1 MRTVCYRLWY
11 CILAV
16 GCFVSAC
23 STRNSS
29 HIDQRLEAIWE
40 LSDVDLDSAIASARL
55 IKDSVALCGEITK
68 QRYDLLNI
76 RLRDKQY
83 IVPSSV
89 DSAKVVAGYF
99 EKHGTPKDRIRAY
112 HYLSSAYRDLHD
124 RPNAILN
131 DLKAMEIADKESV
144 IDSAMLERIYSQLS
158 TLYRQQLNTK
168 KSIEMA
174 IKHYELSDD
183 KIWAAMDVANAY
195 CFDGD
200 TANAMKYYDQSFKVL
215 GKDSAFN
222 YHPGLHTELLARF
235 TEVGQ
240 KTKASTMK
248 RILEEV
254 PVEYR
259 PQNYNTAMGEYCLK
273 YESVDSAIHY
283 YKQDLN
289 ESIPIDTRCDA
300 AHDLMLCYEHKGIA
314 DSVAKYALLFAEL
327 NDAVIEDRRFEQTRN
342 AEAEYHYQ
350 RNIEE
355 EAAIMKRDEAIRT
368 RLFAM
373 SLLLVLI
380 VSGSV
385 VFYLNRRKRMLEQIV
400 ARDKQISEYSKEI
413 KVKTAQNDALMQMAL
428 MRNTEDNATEIIE
441 KFKKS
446 ALGQHSLTNNDWEE
460 LMSAIDAMY
469 PTFKREI
476 QDKIPRLS
484 KPVLRTA
491 YLMKAGI
498 SNPEIANLMDIP
510 RQTVWYRSNLI
521 KKALGDSMSVNES
534 LG

>member
-1 MRTVCYRLWY
+1 MRTVCCRLWY
-11 CILAV
+11 FILAV
-16 GCFVSAC
+16 GCLASGC
-23 STRNSS
+23 STRNSAY
-29 HIDQRLEAIWE
+29 IEQRLETIWE
-40 LSDVDLDSAIASARL
+40 LSDIDLDSAIESARM

-89 DSAKVVAGYF
+89 DSAKVIADYF
-99 EKHGTPKDRIRAY
+99 EKHGTPKDRMRAY

-131 DLKAMEIADKESV
+131 DLKAMEIADKESAN
-144 IDSAMLERIYSQLS
+144 DSAMLERIYSQLS

-174 IKHYELSDD
+174 IRHYEVSDD

-200 TANAMKYYDQSFKVL
+200 TANAMKYYEQSFKVL

-240 KTKASTMK
+240 KTKATTM
-248 RILEEV
+248 RHILEQV
-254 PVEYR
+254 PLEYR
-259 PQNYNTAMGEYCLK
+259 PQNYNTAMGAYCQK
-273 YESVDSAIHY
+273 YETADSAIHY

-289 ESIPIDTRCDA
+289 ETIPIDTRCDA
-300 AHDLMLCYEHKGIA
+300 AHDIMLCYECKGMA
-314 DSVAKYALLFAEL
+314 DSIAKYALLFAEL

-355 EAAIMKRDEAIRT
+355 ETAIIKRDEAIRT

-373 SLLLVLI
+373 SLLLILI
-380 VSGSV
+380 VFGSA
-385 VFYLNRRKRMLEQIV
+385 VFYLNRRRRMLELIV

-413 KVKTAQNDALMQMAL
+413 NVKKAQNDALMQMAL
-428 MRNTEDNATEIIE
+428 MRNTEDNASEVI
-441 KFKKS
+441 KRFKKS
-446 ALGQHSLTNNDWEE
+446 AVGLHSLTINDWEE

-476 QDKIPRLS
+476 QDKIPRLT
-484 KPVLRTA
+484 KPVLQTA

-521 KKALGDSMSVNES
+521 KKAMGDKMFEIES
-534 LG
+534 I